1 MEQDPPKFSSKVKLR
16 EKATLEFEACETPLP
31 ALGGAG
37 KSEVAAAKFM
47 RAPRATPAAA
57 RAPPRREASR
67 PWPGGVNACFAAH
80 VHYMEHIHG
89 TYLRTGHIHER
100 PSLR

>member
-37 KSEVAAAKFM
+37 KSEGAAAKFNIYM
-47 RAPRATPAAA
+47 RESRDPRV
-57 RAPPRREASR
+57 PPRGGRRAA
-67 PWPGGVNACFAAH
+67 PGPV
-80 VHYMEHIHG
+80 V
-89 TYLRTGHIHER
+89 
-100 PSLR
+100 